1 MTARTEAAGAGWAGV
16 AEVGSTLGMRVTL
29 FVALRMGRRAARAL
43 VRGIVFY
50 FVVFHRRVR
59 RVSRDYLAR
68 VGEETSF
75 GAVYRHV
82 LRFAEV
88 ALDRVFFL
96 AGRTEGI
103 AFSTNGQEHLERL
116 SRERRGAI
124 LLGAHLGS
132 FEAMNARSDDEA
144 LALNVLV
151 DFRTTQ
157 RINALLAALG
167 GHRRVR
173 AIPIDASS
181 MSFVLALRDAIE
193 RGELVAILGDRV
205 RPGERSAEV
214 SFLGG
219 SARLPLGPYLLAAM
233 LGCPV
238 YLTFG
243 LYRAPD
249 RYELH
254 CEPFAER
261 VVAERA
267 TREADLAAYAQRYA
281 DRLEAYV
288 RLAPDNWFN
297 FYDFWEPG

>member
-1 MTARTEAAGAGWAGV
+1 MTAHAETRSGNWASV
-16 AEVGSTLGMRVTL
+16 AEVGSSIGMRIVL
-29 FVALRMGRRAARAL
+29 FVALRMGRGPARAL
-43 VRGIVFY
+43 LKCIIFY
-50 FVVFHRRVR
+50 FVAFHARVR
-59 RVSRDYLAR
+59 RVSRDYLER
-68 VGEETSF
+68 IGEPSTF
-75 GAVYRHV
+75 GAVFRHV
-82 LRFAEV
+82 LRFGEV

-96 AGRTEGI
+96 AGRHEGI
-103 AFSTNGQEHLERL
+103 DIRTNGQEHLAKL
-116 SRERRGAI
+116 TRERRGAI

-144 LALNVLV
+144 LRLNVLV
-151 DFRTTQ
+151 DFSTTK
-157 RINALLAALG
+157 RINALLSALG

-173 AIPIDASS
+173 VIAIDPSS
-181 MSFVLALRDAIE
+181 MAFVLELREAIE

-214 SFLGG
+214 QFLGAE
-219 SARLPLGPYLLAAM
+219 ARLPLGPYLLAAM

-249 RYELH
+249 RYDLY

-261 VVAERA
+261 ISAHRS
-267 TREADLAAYAQRYA
+267 TRDQELAAYAQRYA
-281 DRLEAYV
+281 DRLEHYT

-297 FYDFWEPG
+297 FYDFWARA